1 LRIFGFRFV
10 ACAVVCFA
18 ATGVHAQTAQVT
30 AIRAGRLFDS
40 KSGKIAENQVILVE
54 EEKITAVGPA
64 DRVQIPAGAQVID
77 LSKGTVLPGLIDSTI
92 SSLGG
97 RRSPA
102 RSTTLANT
110 ARCSRWQMPRRI
122 CGRDSRACAI

>member
-1 LRIFGFRFV
+1 MSTGSEHSKFPSEDYLRIFGFRFV

-54 EEKITAVGPA
+54 EEKITADGATP
-64 DRVQIPAGAQVID
+64 RMQIFDWEARTEPSTNTRLAG
-77 LSKGTVLPGLIDSTI
+77 
-92 SSLGG
+92 
-97 RRSPA
+97 
-102 RSTTLANT
+102 
-110 ARCSRWQMPRRI
+110 
-122 CGRDSRACAI
+122 

>member
-1 LRIFGFRFV
+1 MSTGSERSKFPTEDYLRIFGFRFV

-54 EEKITAVGPA
+54 EEKITAGGPHGPQPIPSGA
-64 DRVQIPAGAQVID
+64 PVICLSTGHPQSRV
-77 LSKGTVLPGLIDSTI
+77 LS
-92 SSLGG
+92 
-97 RRSPA
+97 
-102 RSTTLANT
+102 
-110 ARCSRWQMPRRI
+110 
-122 CGRDSRACAI
+122 